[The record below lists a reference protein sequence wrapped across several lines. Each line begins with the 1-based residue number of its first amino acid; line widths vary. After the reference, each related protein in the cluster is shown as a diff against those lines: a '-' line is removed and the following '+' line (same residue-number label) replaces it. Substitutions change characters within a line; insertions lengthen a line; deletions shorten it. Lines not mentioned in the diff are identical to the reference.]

1 MALANSSRR
10 PQKVAMLVAQQI
22 MSDVSREKVQAG
34 DRLPPER
41 VMLEKY
47 EIGRGTLREALRLLE
62 FQGAIA
68 LRSGPGGGPILL
80 DPDASHLGSS
90 LLLLMQMKG
99 APYRTVVEV
108 RQGIEPFTSRLAAT
122 NITDPELARLAR
134 TIEQMRTA
142 DTEGE
147 EFFDAN
153 KEFHDVIGWSSGNAL
168 LGYFNESLMGIMD
181 GTAIGIEYPSHR
193 RKAIITAHERIYHA
207 LESHDPDAAE
217 EHMRAHIDAY
227 AELAEK
233 RFPELLDRK
242 ILWEHANQM

>member
-1 MALANSSRR
+1 MAVANGQRR

-22 MSDVSREKVQAG
+22 MSDVSRERVMPG
-34 DRLPPER
+34 GRLPPER

-62 FQGAIA
+62 FQGAIV

-80 DPDASHLGSS
+80 DPDASHLGSA

-108 RQGIEPFTSRLAAT
+108 RQGIEPFTSRLAAK
-122 NITDPELARLAR
+122 NIDDDDLEKLAH
-134 TIEQMRTA
+134 TIERMRSA
-142 DTEGE
+142 GSEGDD
-147 EFFDAN
+147 FFEAN
-153 KEFHDVIGWSSGNAL
+153 KEFHDLIAWSSGNAL

-181 GTAIGIEYPSHR
+181 GTSIGIEYPAHR
-193 RKAIITAHERIYHA
+193 RKAIIAAHEEIYEA
-207 LESHDPDAAE
+207 LRSHDETAAE
-217 EHMRAHIDAY
+217 AHMRAHVEAY

-233 RFPELLDRK
+233 RYPDVLDRK
-242 ILWEHANQM
+242 ILWGNEKGW

>member
-1 MALANSSRR
+1 MALANGQRR

-22 MSDVSREKVQAG
+22 MSDVSREKVEAG

-68 LRSGPGGGPILL
+68 LRSGPGGGPVLL
-80 DPDASHLGSS
+80 DPDASHLGSG

-122 NITDPELARLAR
+122 NITDEHLAKL
-134 TIEQMRTA
+134 A
-142 DTEGE
+142 DTIQRMRSSNGDGDD
-147 EFFDAN
+147 FFEAN
-153 KEFHDVIGWSSGNAL
+153 KEFHDLIAWSSGNAL
-168 LGYFNESLMGIMD
+168 LGYINESLMGIMD

-193 RKAIITAHERIYHA
+193 RKAIIDAHEEIYEA
-207 LESHDPDAAE
+207 LKSRDPSAAE
-217 EHMRAHIDAY
+217 AHMRAHIDAY

-233 RFPELLDRK
+233 RYPEVLDRR
-242 ILWEHANQM
+242 ILWEHANNM

>member
-1 MALANSSRR
+1 MSMNNIKRR

-22 MSDVSREKVQAG
+22 MSDVSRERVQPG

-68 LRSGPGGGPILL
+68 LRSGPGGGPVLL
-80 DPDASHLGSS
+80 NPDASHLGSS
-90 LLLLMQMKG
+90 LLLLMQMKS
-99 APYRTVVEV
+99 APYRSVVEV
-108 RQGIEPFTSRLAAT
+108 RQGIEPFTSRLAASH
-122 NITDPELARLAR
+122 ITDPDLARLAG
-134 TIEQMRTA
+134 TIERMRA
-142 DTEGE
+142 AETEGD
-147 EFFDAN
+147 EFFEAN
-153 KEFHDVIGWSSGNAL
+153 KEFHDVIAWSSGNAL

-181 GTAIGIEYPSHR
+181 GTAIGIEYPTHR
-193 RKAIITAHERIYHA
+193 RQAIIAAHERILGA

-227 AELAEK
+227 AELADK
-233 RFPELLDRK
+233 RFPDVLDRR
-242 ILWEHANQM
+242 ILWEHANQF